1 MLSGGVEPADG
12 VGRAWDRGVGQ
23 PHHAVEIEDPIH
35 VCKDGAIPR
44 FASFP
49 GIRYATDDLSS
60 VTAPPYDVIDDDE
73 RAELVAKHPHNVVRI
88 DLPRGDDAYAEAA
101 RLFQQ
106 WQDEGVLVVDEPS
119 LYLYRMDGHTLGVI
133 GALGLEPPGQ
143 GDVLPHEHTTP
154 KARSDRLDLL
164 RTTHANLSP
173 VWGLSLASGLSKL
186 LDPSTA
192 TALGSWRDGDG
203 IAHELWRVSDADTIA
218 RIVESVSS
226 APVVIA
232 DGHHRYETCLA
243 FAAEQ
248 PDLAGA
254 SSTLCFVVELAPDQL
269 TVQPIH
275 RLIRNVSLPD
285 LEAALASEYELD
297 AGDVSGLALVTPQ
310 GTRPL
315 RRLDD
320 GKEIDSVVLHRA
332 LDRLPEAEV
341 SFQHGVDNVERAVRS
356 GAADAAVLLR
366 GVTVDQITAYANARD
381 KMPPKS
387 TFFYPKLRTGT
398 VFRSLD

>member
-1 MLSGGVEPADG
+1 M
-12 VGRAWDRGVGQ
+12 
-23 PHHAVEIEDPIH
+23 
-35 VCKDGAIPR
+35 
-44 FASFP
+44 
-49 GIRYATDDLSS
+49 
-60 VTAPPYDVIDDDE
+60 IDDEE
-73 RAELVAKHPHNVVRI
+73 RAALVAQHPHNVVRI
-88 DLPRGDDAYAEAA
+88 DLPRGEDAYAEAA
-101 RLFQQ
+101 RQFRR
-106 WQDEGVLVVDEPS
+106 WQDDGVLVTDDPS

-133 GALGLEPPGQ
+133 GALGLEPPGE

-192 TALGSWRDGDG
+192 VALGSWHDSDG
-203 IAHELWRVSDADTIA
+203 ISHELWRVSDADTIA

-243 FAAEQ
+243 FSKEQ
-248 PDLAGA
+248 PDLRGAG
-254 SSTLCFVVELAPDQL
+254 STMCFVVELAPDQL

-275 RLIRNVSLPD
+275 RLIRNVKLSE
-285 LEAALASEYELD
+285 LEAALATEYELD
-297 AGDVSGLALVTPQ
+297 AGDASGLALVTPT

-332 LDRLPEAEV
+332 LDRLPSADV
-341 SFQHGVDNVERAVRS
+341 TFQHGVDNIERAVRS
-356 GAADAAVLLR
+356 GAADAGVLLR